1 MKNKIFKLIL
11 LLALALILTLSF
23 VSCGSGEKIAD
34 DDSGSWEGIVWEY
47 KKDGQTL
54 TLSGTGAMKNAESAD
69 SVGWAAIR
77 TSVKTVTVSDTISSI
92 GDYAFYGMTALESVK
107 LSSNTQSI
115 GNYAFSF
122 CSSLTSVSI
131 PEGVTS
137 IGVSAFEGCRAL
149 KSVKLPTTVT
159 SMGERTFA
167 FCRTLETVI
176 IPSAPETGIGSWCF
190 KECEKLTT
198 LATLPEMTFADDAL
212 EDAAISA
219 DKIKK
224 IQTLNSTVINVFYE
238 DADGNTIKD
247 PRAPES
253 KSLGDSY
260 SVVAAAI
267 EGYTVY
273 GNESY
278 TGTVLG
284 EEELNFTFT
293 YKKNE
298 EIVTEK
304 PDETA
309 PNTNEGDKNEGA
321 NLGTVI
327 ALCIFGVVIVGVCI
341 AAFLLIRSDK
351 KQNKNSTTV
360 RKNSTDRKKK

>member
-11 LLALALILTLSF
+11 LLALALALTISF
-23 VSCGSGEKIAD
+23 ASCGSGEKIAD
-34 DDSGSWEGIVWEY
+34 DVSGTWEGIAWEY

-54 TLSGTGAMKNAESAD
+54 TLSGTGAMKNADSAD
-69 SVGWAAIR
+69 SIGWAAVR
-77 TSVKTVTVSDTISSI
+77 TSVKSLTVSDTISSI

-137 IGVSAFEGCRAL
+137 VGVSAFEGCRAL

-159 SMGERTFA
+159 SLGERTFA

-176 IPSAPETGIGSWCF
+176 IPCKPESGIGSWCF
-190 KECEKLTT
+190 KECEKLST
-198 LATLPEMTFADDAL
+198 LATVADVTFAADAL
-212 EDAAISA
+212 EDAAIGA
-219 DKIKK
+219 DKVKN
-224 IQTLNSTVINVFYE
+224 IQTLSQTVINVYYK
-238 DADGNTIKD
+238 DADGNTVKE

-253 KSLGDSY
+253 KALGDSY

-267 EGYTVY
+267 DGYTVY

-278 TGTVLG
+278 TGIALG
-284 EEELNFTFT
+284 EETLDFTFT

-298 EIVTEK
+298 EVSTEAPK
-304 PDETA
+304 ETA
-309 PNTNEGDKNEGA
+309 PDTDGEEKSEGVG
-321 NLGTVI
+321 LGTVI

-341 AAFLLIRSDK
+341 AAVLLIRSDK

-360 RKNSTDRKKK
+360 RKNGTDKKNK

>member
-11 LLALALILTLSF
+11 LLALALTLTVSF
-23 VSCGSGEKIAD
+23 ASCGSGEKIAD
-34 DDSGSWEGIVWEY
+34 DASGSWEGIAWEY

-54 TLSGTGAMKNAESAD
+54 TLNGTGVMKNADSAD
-69 SVGWAAIR
+69 SIGWAAIR

-122 CSSLTSVSI
+122 CSSLASVSI

-137 IGVSAFEGCRAL
+137 IGISAFEGCRAL

-159 SMGERTFA
+159 ALGERTFA

-176 IPSAPETGIGSWCF
+176 IPCKPETGIGSWCF
-190 KECEKLTT
+190 KECEKLST
-198 LATLPEMTFADDAL
+198 LATLPEVIFAEDAL

-219 DKIKK
+219 DKVKVIK
-224 IQTLNSTVINVFYE
+224 TLEPTVINVYYVD
-238 DADGNTIKD
+238 DAGNTVKE
-247 PRAPES
+247 PRTPET

-267 EGYTVY
+267 DGYTVY
-273 GNESY
+273 GSESY

-284 EEELNFTFT
+284 EEKLDFTFT

-298 EIVTEK
+298 EIATDPPEETTPATDEGEK
-304 PDETA
+304 S
-309 PNTNEGDKNEGA
+309 EGA
-321 NLGTVI
+321 GLGTVI
-327 ALCIFGVVIVGVCI
+327 ALCIFGVVIIGVCV
-341 AAFLLIRSDK
+341 AAFLLMRADR
-351 KQNKNSTTV
+351 KQNKNSSTV
-360 RKNSTDRKKK
+360 RKNTTGKKKK